1 MKQKIYT
8 GCILFIT
15 CLQTAIIYNLTKDT
29 AGTGTNAETSE
40 ITATL
45 VKKQHQIDSCYL
57 LAIATAMVES
67 SLDSNKVVKKT
78 DAVGFLQIRPIKVA
92 EINRLLNLKN
102 KTKNVVYYT
111 LADRYSV
118 VKSIEMFRIEMEHK
132 NPKLNIGKCVKLWY
146 GSYDQ
151 KYYAKLLNN
160 YKLLLYIANYSFE

>member
-8 GCILFIT
+8 CCILFIS

-29 AGTGTNAETSE
+29 AGTGTNAEQSE
-40 ITATL
+40 ITTIL
-45 VKKQHQIDSCYL
+45 YEQRQIDSCYL

-102 KTKNVVYYT
+102 KTHNVEYYT
-111 LADRYSV
+111 LADRYSAI
-118 VKSIEMFRIEMEHK
+118 KSIEMFRIEMEHK

-146 GSYDQ
+146 GSHDQ